1 MDVEM
6 NWEKRVEIRPV
17 TANEKPAFAEQGMTE
32 KGSPLIGCLIMDL
45 VHASVGPEIYCS
57 HFVQKQSDP
66 EKITQ

>member
-1 MDVEM
+1 M
-6 NWEKRVEIRPV
+6 
-17 TANEKPAFAEQGMTE
+17 TANETPAFAEQGMSQ

-45 VHASVGPEIYCS
+45 AHASVGPEIYCS